1 MNNACSIETPGPGP
15 VVPALRLA
23 VLVAALGLLAACATA
38 PESEPAND
46 NVVVL
51 QAFEVLDDG
60 GGAQRGC
67 RAGWFYIYPPDI
79 APHARVVRYDVVGS
93 SMLSGGGPLPLPRPA
108 RDPRPQQ
115 REDGLMEM
123 KVNIASF
130 GPCLN
135 RNGERII
142 EFTIG
147 ECVEGDCPPMRLEI
161 PDDAELVEFR
171 LVED

>member
-1 MNNACSIETPGPGP
+1 MNNALSNTTPGRWA
-15 VVPALRLA
+15 VISTLRRA
-23 VLVAALGLLAACATA
+23 GLVAAVGLLAACATA
-38 PESEPAND
+38 PGPEPVD
-46 NVVVL
+46 DDVIVV
-51 QAFEVLDDG
+51 QAFEELGDAGDPN
-60 GGAQRGC
+60 RGC
-67 RAGWFYIYPPDI
+67 TAGWYYVYPADVT
-79 APHARVVRYDVVGS
+79 PHAREFRFDVVGS
-93 SMLSGGGPLPLPRPA
+93 SMLGGGGPMPLPRPE

-115 REDGLMEM
+115 RDDGLMEM
-123 KVNIASF
+123 KVSIASF

-135 RNGERII
+135 RSGERII